1 MCDDKKKTTMILGG
15 KKTLTFTAHSLNWKK
30 KWSYWGFTTQ
40 RRLIVNLQRRD
51 LLWSQT

>member
-30 KWSYWGFTTQ
+30 
-40 RRLIVNLQRRD
+40 ICDHIED
-51 LLWSQT
+51 LPLKDVW